1 MYILFEGIDTVGKT
15 TQIERIALRH
25 PEAILTHEP
34 GGTPFGER
42 ARTILLEGDIHSPRA
57 ELLLFLADRAEHYDT
72 VIVPHRD
79 GLVISD
85 RGFLSGI
92 GYAMASGDTTLEELI
107 ALNQYALR
115 GDWPDEIIFLQTDF
129 STLRSRMAAKAETD
143 GIEERGLVYLMEVQQ
158 HMLDA
163 LNLLDIPFLVVD
175 ATKKPEAVFA
185 SISSYLGL

>member
-1 MYILFEGIDTVGKT
+1 MYVLFEGIDTAGKS

-34 GGTPFGER
+34 GGTPFGQR
-42 ARTILLEGDIHSPRA
+42 ARQMLLEGQIHSPRA

-72 VIVPHRD
+72 VIAPNRD
-79 GLVISD
+79 NLLISD
-85 RGFLSGI
+85 RGFLSGV
-92 GYAMASGDTTLEELI
+92 GYAMASGDSSLEELI

-115 GDWPDEIIFLQTDF
+115 GDWPDEIIFFQTDLP
-129 STLRSRMAAKAETD
+129 TLRARMAAKEAD
-143 GIEERGLVYLMEVQQ
+143 SIENRGLTYLMEVQQ

-175 ATKKPEAVFA
+175 ATKKPEAIFA
-185 SISSYLGL
+185 NISSYLGL

>member
-1 MYILFEGIDTVGKT
+1 MYILFEGIDTAGKS

-34 GGTPFGER
+34 GGTPFGQR
-42 ARTILLEGDIHSPRA
+42 AREILLGGEIRSPRA

-72 VIVPHRD
+72 VIAPNRD

-129 STLRSRMAAKAETD
+129 PALRSRMAAKETD

>member
-1 MYILFEGIDTVGKT
+1 MYILFEGIDTAGKS

-34 GGTPFGER
+34 GGTPFGQR

-57 ELLLFLADRAEHYDT
+57 ELLFFLADRAEHYDT
-72 VIVPHRD
+72 VIAPNRD

-115 GDWPDEIIFLQTDF
+115 GDWPDEIIFFQTDF
-129 STLRSRMAAKAETD
+129 PTLRSRMEAKETD
-143 GIEERGLVYLMEVQQ
+143 GIEERGLAYLMEVQQ

-163 LNLLDIPFLVVD
+163 LNVLDIPFLVVD

>member
-1 MYILFEGIDTVGKT
+1 MYILFEGIDTAGKS

-34 GGTPFGER
+34 GGTPFGQR
-42 ARTILLEGDIHSPRA
+42 AREILLGGEIRSPRA

-72 VIVPHRD
+72 VIAPNRD

-129 STLRSRMAAKAETD
+129 PALRSRMAAKETD

-175 ATKKPEAVFA
+175 ATKKPEAGFA
-185 SISSYLGL
+185 SISIYLGL

>member
-1 MYILFEGIDTVGKT
+1 MYVLFEGIDTAGKS

-34 GGTPFGER
+34 GGTTFGQR
-42 ARTILLEGDIHSPRA
+42 AREILLGGEIHSPRA

-72 VIVPHRD
+72 VIAPNRD

-115 GDWPDEIIFLQTDF
+115 GDWPDEIIFFQTDF
-129 STLRSRMAAKAETD
+129 PTLRSRMAGKKTD
-143 GIEERGLVYLMEVQQ
+143 GIEERGLTYLMEVQQ

-163 LNLLDIPFLVVD
+163 LNILGIPFLVVD
-175 ATKKPEAVFA
+175 ATKKPEAIFA

>member
-1 MYILFEGIDTVGKT
+1 MYVLFEGIDTAGKS

-25 PEAILTHEP
+25 PEAIRTHEP
-34 GGTPFGER
+34 GGTPFGQR
-42 ARTILLEGDIHSPRA
+42 ARTILLEGDIRSPRA
-57 ELLLFLADRAEHYDT
+57 ELLFFLADRAEHYDT
-72 VIVPHRD
+72 VIAPNRD

-129 STLRSRMAAKAETD
+129 ATLRSRMAAKETD
-143 GIEERGLVYLMEVQQ
+143 GIEERGLTYLMEVQQ

-163 LNLLDIPFLVVD
+163 LNVLEIPFLVVD
-175 ATKKPEAVFA
+175 ATKKPEAIFA

>member
-1 MYILFEGIDTVGKT
+1 MYVLFEGIDTAGKS

-34 GGTPFGER
+34 GGTPFGQR
-42 ARTILLEGDIHSPRA
+42 AREILLAGEIHSPRA

-72 VIVPHRD
+72 VIAPNRD

-129 STLRSRMAAKAETD
+129 PTLRARMAAKETD
-143 GIEERGLVYLMEVQQ
+143 GIEERGLTYLMEVQQ

-163 LNLLDIPFLVVD
+163 LNILGIPFLVVD

>member
-1 MYILFEGIDTVGKT
+1 MYVLFEGIDTAGKS

-34 GGTPFGER
+34 GGTPFGQR
-42 ARTILLEGDIHSPRA
+42 AREILLGGEIHSPRA

-72 VIVPHRD
+72 VIAPNRD

-115 GDWPDEIIFLQTDF
+115 GDWPDEIIFFQTDF
-129 STLRSRMAAKAETD
+129 PTLRSRMADKKTD
-143 GIEERGLVYLMEVQQ
+143 GIEERGLTYLMEVQQ

-163 LNLLDIPFLVVD
+163 LNVLNIPFLVVD
-175 ATKKPEAVFA
+175 ATKKPEAIFA

>member
-1 MYILFEGIDTVGKT
+1 MYVLFEGIDTAGKS

-34 GGTPFGER
+34 GGTPFGLR
-42 ARTILLEGDIHSPRA
+42 ARQMLLEGQIHSPRA

-72 VIVPHRD
+72 VIAPNRD
-79 GLVISD
+79 NLLISD

-92 GYAMASGDTTLEELI
+92 GYAMASGDSALEELI

-115 GDWPDEIIFLQTDF
+115 GDWPDEIIFFQTDLP
-129 STLRSRMAAKAETD
+129 TLRARMAAKETD
-143 GIEERGLVYLMEVQQ
+143 EIEARGLTYLMEVQH
-158 HMLDA
+158 HMIDA
-163 LNLLDIPFLVVD
+163 LNFLNIPFLIVD
-175 ATKKPEAVFA
+175 ATKKPEAIFA